1 MYIQITKT
9 RVVTLRGE
17 IIRESKT
24 EDWAAF
30 VAWAR
35 DNRPRKKYSKT
46 EWEALPE
53 ISKARLQNVAPQIN
67 TQAK

>member
-9 RVVTLRGE
+9 QVVTLRGE

-24 EDWAAF
+24 EEWAAF
-30 VAWAR
+30 VAWSR

-46 EWEALPE
+46 QWEALPE